1 MTRRTRAP
9 VSQPPSTLAEA
20 AVDVDTRL
28 RYRLI
33 HDHLK
38 KAITLGRVAP
48 GLVLVEGPVARIFG
62 TSRVPVRKA
71 FEMLH
76 ADGLLHTFEG
86 RGYLIAYPDGSL
98 AEPLRAPLSEVTLGL
113 GQASVALAP
122 PSNSERI
129 YHALEAAVSLGIV
142 FGHFRIDESVAA
154 EVFGVSRSTV
164 REALNRLRDLGL
176 IEKSAYSHWLAGP
189 LTARA
194 VAQDYEL
201 RILLE
206 PAALRASQP
215 FLTQDVLTDAYAQ
228 IEGAIR
234 NPDSIDADGL
244 QRLERSLHVDCLQ
257 YASNKKLLRTI
268 EHAHMPLTVNHA
280 FHNVFNLHPDVA
292 TLTEHRAVLLHLL
305 DGDVRA
311 ASQALGTHLNAA
323 QERTLQ
329 RLKVLAV
336 LPEPDLPKYMQR
348 IA

>member
-1 MTRRTRAP
+1 MIRRTRAP
-9 VSQPPSTLAEA
+9 VSLPPCTLAQA
-20 AVDVDTRL
+20 AVDADTRL

-38 KAITLGRVAP
+38 KAIALGRVAP
-48 GLVLVEGPVARIFG
+48 GLVLVEAPVARIFG

-76 ADGLLHTFEG
+76 AGGLLHTFEG
-86 RGYLIAYPDGSL
+86 RGYLVAHPDGSV
-98 AEPLRAPLSEVTLGL
+98 AEPLRAPLSDVTLGL
-113 GQASVALAP
+113 DEAPIALAL

-129 YHALEAAVSLGIV
+129 YHALEAAVSIGIA

-154 EVFGVSRSTV
+154 EAFGVSRSTV

-201 RILLE
+201 RMLLE

-215 FLTQDVLTDAYAQ
+215 LLAQDVLTDAYAE

-234 NPDSIDADGL
+234 DPDSIDADGL
-244 QRLERSLHVDCLQ
+244 QRLETTLHADCLQ
-257 YASNKKLLRTI
+257 HAHNKKLLRMI
-268 EHAHMPLTVNHA
+268 GHAHMPLTVNHA
-280 FHNVFNLHPDVA
+280 FHNAFNLHPDVA
-292 TLTEHRAVLLHLL
+292 TLTEHRAVLRHLL
-305 DGDVRA
+305 DGDVDA
-311 ASQALGTHLNAA
+311 ATDALGAHLYAA
-323 QERTLQ
+323 QGRTLK